1 MKSQEDSAI
10 VGPVAVFVGAPGAGK
25 SSIGRQVA
33 GRLGLSFRDTD
44 LDISAKAGKPVSDIF
59 TEDGEEV
66 FRAMERE
73 AVEEALRSHTGVL
86 ALGGGAVLDD
96 RTRDLLAD
104 HRVIW
109 LRVGAADAA
118 KRVGLSGA
126 RPLLFGNV
134 RGRLVSLL
142 EARTPLYAEV
152 ATSTVDTD
160 GRSIEDI
167 VDEVSRMLAEERS

>member
-1 MKSQEDSAI
+1 MNPQVDGVSP
-10 VGPVAVFVGAPGAGK
+10 GPLAVIVGAPGAGK
-25 SSIGRQVA
+25 STVGRQVA
-33 GRLGLSFRDTD
+33 KGLGVTFCDTD
-44 LDISAKAGKPVSDIF
+44 VEIAAKAGKPVSEIF
-59 TEDGEEV
+59 IEDGEDG

-73 AVEEALRSHTGVL
+73 AVEAALQSHVGIL
-86 ALGGGAVLDD
+86 SLGGGAVLDE
-96 RTRDLLAD
+96 RTREKLVH

-109 LRVGAADAA
+109 LRVGATDAA

-134 RGRLVSLL
+134 RGRLLSLL

-160 GRSIEDI
+160 GRSIDDI
-167 VDEVSRMLAEERS
+167 VDEVSRLLAEEQS

>member
-1 MKSQEDSAI
+1 MKSQEESA
-10 VGPVAVFVGAPGAGK
+10 VVRPVAVFVGAPGAGK

-73 AVEEALRSHTGVL
+73 AVEEALSSHTGVL

-104 HRVIW
+104 QRVIW

-134 RGRLVSLL
+134 RGRLVTLL